1 MVGNH
6 KERFLAQAQ
15 AFGFHRSGHHLK
27 GFTCAYFVCQQ
38 GISSIQPMAAHA
50 VEGPDSVED
59 NAAPQAEPAPVEG
72 KTAEGEV
79 EGEEEKQEEIRNE
92 EHKDAVDTIGGDDI
106 TVDYDHSKDTVTDN
120 EDGSATTDS
129 TGTVNRDTSE
139 EKGKTGD
146 SSTDN
151 VQGSTDDGATTPDDK
166 DAQDKDDKKKIG
178 TANKSE
184 TVSSKTELVPGE
196 TTTNPDGSTT
206 TTDATLDTT
215 VTGTGNASAKTDE
228 TFTEDVKD
236 SLDDELGGES
246 EKLNWKTE
254 PDTEIGG
261 YTVTG
266 AVEKDG
272 NKTFTLTKKDEEPLT
287 GPMTGE
293 DIAKLIE
300 ADYKDNGDGTYT
312 LTKEYV
318 DSKGQTHTT
327 TITVDSSTATKTTK
341 TTLTIKMASQEH
353 PDEKEEFKE
362 DYQYPSENIT
372 VKDDAGNDHTFNL
385 KDIVEKA
392 GADKDGTFTYN
403 DTDNN
408 LTYTIIRREDSEKYN
423 ALNNEE
429 LKDLLNENAGSVKY
443 TVKDGKLYY
452 ITGSG
457 EECLVKDEDNQLLR
471 WSLSFDITI
480 TDHHG
485 KESDTKVDGYENE
498 KDAQA
503 DAAQKA
509 KDEALKKALAAAISK
524 ETGNTFNADDINLAN
539 AKDGKFQWTDPS
551 TNKTYTFDYNVDDNT
566 VSSFVATEKDGASS
580 AKKNTEE
587 ATAEVT
593 GSTVIWTK
601 TGLTHVDDSI
611 KTAFGEGFDFK
622 QAPTG
627 ATNFDYYTEG
637 TYKGMLKSYIGADGK
652 RYTFTYEAGTAPAA
666 PDGSTI
672 SNAEFTKVNWTI
684 EDKTKPVEKEENVS
698 QDPIPIINKGYTKTA
713 GDDGKYTIKVGEKEY
728 TGLTD
733 NGDGTYSVLNKDG
746 STTVISITP
755 ETSLSKD
762 DVKQELEGKG
772 YTDITFNEDGTVSYT
787 KDGVKYRGT
796 YDSTVETVSVKVI
809 ERSTSLSANASSKE
823 EAKKELRK
831 MIEAEIAKLQPD
843 ESLLFDGQYTFTTGT
858 TTEYIESIVEK
869 IVGKVNYEAMDKA
882 DLKKL
887 LENQKKEADE
897 AGKSYDG
904 KVYTWYR
911 GSDGKYYRA
920 DQVEDTKTDWWGTHI
935 QVNGK
940 WIDVWDTYESKNKIG
955 HLDLATD
962 SNLTLKDGTET
973 DAVLMRDNMK
983 FLWNQDAEKL
993 LDGEGTEAKFMN
1005 QISYDNEDNKTG
1017 KGHYEYPRASWGN
1030 NNWIAPNSDQY
1041 PTESAYYKLT
1051 GTVAYDSLKQSDGTT
1066 CKFRSE
1072 DEAQWYLDRYMS
1084 NLSTEEKK
1092 GLNPQIVTMYT
1103 DQNYT
1108 EQGKIY
1114 KVYLRTSDLTTY
1126 GYMSK
1131 DSNTCVN
1138 SSYGTDRGR
1147 VRWAGGFDLRI
1158 DDLTQID
1165 EKTITAHGRN
1175 VYTCTGTLSKITS
1188 KLEEFS
1194 KELNLIPTHKTTT
1207 SYEYQVTGGDNG
1219 QFGSYDQTYTQNKTY
1234 ETAVKGTDSS
1244 SYVTY
1249 KTWQD
1254 TTATWKD
1261 VLNKITGFFKF
1272 NYTSTDDAKVTEATK
1287 KTDVHTESSVGYHYS
1302 YVESSEPIIVPP
1314 VTPPVD
1320 PDTPDGPVED
1330 ETPDEVVTP
1339 ETPELPAVQDAAPDE
1354 VVLPAEPE
1362 LPAVQDATALPQT
1375 GVNWM
1380 AALGMAFSGMLLTI
1394 AGAFASLKSKPP
1406 AEPVA

>member
-1 MVGNH
+1 MTN
-6 KERFLAQAQ
+6 KKLKLAAMSV
-15 AFGFHRSGHHLK
+15 AL
-27 GFTCAYFVCQQ
+27 TACVAA
-38 GISSIQPMAAHA
+38 QPMAAHA

-539 AKDGKFQWTDPS
+539 ARDGKFQWTDPS

-1072 DEAQWYLDRYMS
+1072 DEAQWYLDCYMS

-1126 GYMSK
+1126 GHMSK

-1339 ETPELPAVQDAAPDE
+1339 ETPELPPVQDATPDDAAPE
-1354 VVLPAEPE
+1354 TPVLPSDAV
-1362 LPAVQDATALPQT
+1362 LPAVQDALPQT

-1380 AALGMAFSGMLLTI
+1380 AALGMAFSGMLLMVV
-1394 AGAFASLKSKPP
+1394 GAFTSLKYK
-1406 AEPVA
+1406 EKH

>member
-1 MVGNH
+1 MTN
-6 KERFLAQAQ
+6 KKLKLAAMSV
-15 AFGFHRSGHHLK
+15 AL
-27 GFTCAYFVCQQ
+27 TACVAA
-38 GISSIQPMAAHA
+38 QPMAAHA

-79 EGEEEKQEEIRNE
+79 EGEEEKQEEVRNE
-92 EHKDAVDTIGGDDI
+92 KAEDAVDTIGGDDI

-139 EKGKTGD
+139 EKGETGD
-146 SSTDN
+146 PSTDN

-166 DAQDKDDKKKIG
+166 DAQDKDDKKEIG

-485 KESDTKVDGYENE
+485 KESDTKVDGGKTEDQA
-498 KDAQA
+498 KA

-524 ETGNTFNADDINLAN
+524 ETGNTFNADDIDLAN

-637 TYKGMLKSYIGADGK
+637 AYKGMLKSYIGADGK

-1287 KTDVHTESSVGYHYS
+1287 NTDVHTESSVGYHYS

-1339 ETPELPAVQDAAPDE
+1339 ETPELPPVQDATPDDAAPE
-1354 VVLPAEPE
+1354 TPVLPSDAV
-1362 LPAVQDATALPQT
+1362 LPAVQDALPQT

-1394 AGAFASLKSKPP
+1394 AGAFASLKYK
-1406 AEPVA
+1406 EKH

>member
-1 MVGNH
+1 MTN
-6 KERFLAQAQ
+6 KKLKLAAMSV
-15 AFGFHRSGHHLK
+15 AL
-27 GFTCAYFVCQQ
+27 TACVAA
-38 GISSIQPMAAHA
+38 QPMAAHA

-59 NAAPQAEPAPVEG
+59 NAAPQAEPVAESPTPAPVAEEG
-72 KTAEGEV
+72 
-79 EGEEEKQEEIRNE
+79 EKQEEVRNE
-92 EHKDAVDTIGGDDI
+92 KAEDAVDTIGGDDI

-139 EKGKTGD
+139 EKGETGD
-146 SSTDN
+146 PSTDN

-228 TFTEDVKD
+228 PFTEDVKN
-236 SLDDELGGES
+236 SLNDELGGES

-457 EECLVKDEDNQLLR
+457 EECLVKDEDNELLR

-485 KESDTKVDGYENE
+485 KESDIKVDGGKTEDQA
-498 KDAQA
+498 KA

-524 ETGNTFNADDINLAN
+524 ETGNTFNAADINLAN

-587 ATAEVT
+587 ATAKVT

-627 ATNFDYYTEG
+627 ATNPEYYTEG

-652 RYTFTYEAGTAPAA
+652 RYTFNYEAGTAPTA

-672 SNAEFTKVNWTI
+672 DNANFTKVNWTI

-911 GSDGKYYRA
+911 GSDRKYYRA
-920 DQVEDTKTDWWGTHI
+920 DQVEDTKTDWRGTQI

-940 WIDVWDTYESKNKIG
+940 WIDVWGTYESKNKIG

-993 LDGEGTEAKFMN
+993 LDGEGTEAKFMD

-1017 KGHYEYPRASWGN
+1017 KGHYEYPRTSWGN

-1314 VTPPVD
+1314 VTPPVTPED
-1320 PDTPDGPVED
+1320 PDVPPVQD
-1330 ETPDEVVTP
+1330 ETVVTP
-1339 ETPELPAVQDAAPDE
+1339 ETPELPPVQDATLDDAAPE
-1354 VVLPAEPE
+1354 TPVLPSDAV

-1394 AGAFASLKSKPP
+1394 AGAFASLKYK
-1406 AEPVA
+1406 EKH

>member
-1 MVGNH
+1 M
-6 KERFLAQAQ
+6 
-15 AFGFHRSGHHLK
+15 
-27 GFTCAYFVCQQ
+27 
-38 GISSIQPMAAHA
+38 
-50 VEGPDSVED
+50 
-59 NAAPQAEPAPVEG
+59 EG

-79 EGEEEKQEEIRNE
+79 EGEEEKQEEVRNE
-92 EHKDAVDTIGGDDI
+92 KAEDAVDTIGGDDI
-106 TVDYDHSKDTVTDN
+106 TVDYDHRKDTVTDN
-120 EDGSATTDS
+120 EDGSTTTDS

-146 SSTDN
+146 PSTDN

-166 DAQDKDDKKKIG
+166 DAQDKGDKKEIG

-228 TFTEDVKD
+228 PFTEDVKN
-236 SLDDELGGES
+236 SLNDELGGES

-353 PDEKEEFKE
+353 PDEKGEFKE

-485 KESDTKVDGYENE
+485 KESDTKVDGGKTEDQA
-498 KDAQA
+498 KA

-587 ATAEVT
+587 ATAKVT

-672 SNAEFTKVNWTI
+672 DNANFTKVSWTI

-911 GSDGKYYRA
+911 GSDRKYYRA
-920 DQVEDTKTDWWGTHI
+920 DQVEDTKTDWWGTQI

-940 WIDVWDTYESKNKIG
+940 WIDVWGTYESKNKIG

-983 FLWNQDAEKL
+983 FLWNQDAGEL

-1234 ETAVKGTDSS
+1234 ETAVKRTGSS

-1272 NYTSTDDAKVTEATK
+1272 NYTSTDDAEVTEATK
-1287 KTDVHTESSVGYHYS
+1287 KTDVHTESSVVYHYS

-1339 ETPELPAVQDAAPDE
+1339 ETPELPPVQDATPDDAAPE
-1354 VVLPAEPE
+1354 TPVLPSDAV
-1362 LPAVQDATALPQT
+1362 LPAVQDALPQT

-1380 AALGMAFSGMLLTI
+1380 AALGMAFSGMLLMVV
-1394 AGAFASLKSKPP
+1394 GAFTSLKYK
-1406 AEPVA
+1406 EKH

>member
-1 MVGNH
+1 M
-6 KERFLAQAQ
+6 
-15 AFGFHRSGHHLK
+15 
-27 GFTCAYFVCQQ
+27 
-38 GISSIQPMAAHA
+38 
-50 VEGPDSVED
+50 
-59 NAAPQAEPAPVEG
+59 
-72 KTAEGEV
+72 
-79 EGEEEKQEEIRNE
+79 
-92 EHKDAVDTIGGDDI
+92 
-106 TVDYDHSKDTVTDN
+106 DYDHSKDTVTDN

-403 DTDNN
+403 DTNNN

-911 GSDGKYYRA
+911 GSDRKYYRA
-920 DQVEDTKTDWWGTHI
+920 DQVEDTKTDWWGTQI

-940 WIDVWDTYESKNKIG
+940 WIDVWGTYESKNKIG

-983 FLWNQDAEKL
+983 FLWNQDAGEL

-1339 ETPELPAVQDAAPDE
+1339 ETPELPPVQDATPDDAAPE
-1354 VVLPAEPE
+1354 TPVLPSDAV
-1362 LPAVQDATALPQT
+1362 LPAVQDALPQT

-1394 AGAFASLKSKPP
+1394 AGAFASLKYK
-1406 AEPVA
+1406 EKH

>member
-1 MVGNH
+1 MTN
-6 KERFLAQAQ
+6 KKLKLAAMSV
-15 AFGFHRSGHHLK
+15 AL
-27 GFTCAYFVCQQ
+27 TACVAA
-38 GISSIQPMAAHA
+38 QPMAAHA

-129 TGTVNRDTSE
+129 TGKVNRNTSE

-146 SSTDN
+146 PSTDN
-151 VQGSTDDGATTPDDK
+151 VQGSTDNGATTPDDK
-166 DAQDKDDKKKIG
+166 DDQDKDDKKEIG

-266 AVEKDG
+266 AVEEDG
-272 NKTFTLTKKDEEPLT
+272 NKTFTLTKKDEKPLS

-318 DSKGQTHTT
+318 DAKGQTHTT
-327 TITVDSSTATKTTK
+327 TITVDSSTATKTTT

-353 PDEKEEFKE
+353 PDEKEEFKK
-362 DYQYPSENIT
+362 DYQYPPENIT
-372 VKDDAGNDHTFNL
+372 VKDNTGKDHTFNL

-392 GADKDGTFTYN
+392 GADKDGKFTYN

-408 LTYTIIRREDSEKYN
+408 LTYTIIRKEGSEKYN

-485 KESDTKVDGYENE
+485 KESDTKVDGGKTEDQA
-498 KDAQA
+498 KA

-509 KDEALKKALAAAISK
+509 KDEALKKALAAAIK
-524 ETGNTFNADDINLAN
+524 QETGVEVSIDNINLKD
-539 AKDGKFQWTDPS
+539 AKNGKFQWTDTS

-566 VSSFVATEKDGASS
+566 VSSSTDTSKDGASS

-627 ATNFDYYTEG
+627 ATNPEYYTEG
-637 TYKGMLKSYIGADGK
+637 AYKGMLKSYIGADGK
-652 RYTFTYEAGTAPAA
+652 RYTFNYEAGTAPAA

-809 ERSTSLSANASSKE
+809 ERSTSISANASSKE

-843 ESLLFDGQYTFTTGT
+843 ESLLFDGQYTFTAGT

-887 LENQKKEADE
+887 LENQKKEADD

-911 GSDGKYYRA
+911 GFDGKYYRA

-935 QVNGK
+935 QVNGE
-940 WIDVWDTYESKNKIG
+940 WIDVWGTYRDENKIG

-993 LDGEGTEAKFMN
+993 LDGKGTEAKFMH

-1051 GTVAYDSLKQSDGTT
+1051 GTVAYDSLKLPDGTT
-1066 CKFRSE
+1066 YFRSE
-1072 DEAQWYLDRYMS
+1072 YEAQGYLDRYMS
-1084 NLSTEEKK
+1084 SLSEEKKK
-1092 GLNPQIVTMYT
+1092 GLNPQIITMYT

-1108 EQGKIY
+1108 ERGKIY

-1138 SSYGTDRGR
+1138 SSYGTDRGL

-1175 VYTCTGTLSKITS
+1175 VYTCTGTISKITS
-1188 KLEEFS
+1188 ELEKCS
-1194 KELNLIPTHKTTT
+1194 KDLKLIPTYKTTT
-1207 SYEYQVTGGDNG
+1207 SYEYETTGSDNG

-1234 ETAVKGTDSS
+1234 ETAVKRTGSS

-1272 NYTSTDDAKVTEATK
+1272 NYTSTDDAEVTEATK

-1394 AGAFASLKSKPP
+1394 AGAFASLKYK
-1406 AEPVA
+1406 EKH

>member
-1 MVGNH
+1 M
-6 KERFLAQAQ
+6 
-15 AFGFHRSGHHLK
+15 
-27 GFTCAYFVCQQ
+27 
-38 GISSIQPMAAHA
+38 
-50 VEGPDSVED
+50 
-59 NAAPQAEPAPVEG
+59 
-72 KTAEGEV
+72 
-79 EGEEEKQEEIRNE
+79 
-92 EHKDAVDTIGGDDI
+92 
-106 TVDYDHSKDTVTDN
+106 DYDHSKDTVTDN

-139 EKGKTGD
+139 EKGETGD
-146 SSTDN
+146 PSTDN

-392 GADKDGTFTYN
+392 VADKDGTFTYN

-485 KESDTKVDGYENE
+485 KESDTKVDGGKTEDQA
-498 KDAQA
+498 KA

-509 KDEALKKALAAAISK
+509 KDEALKKALAAAIK
-524 ETGNTFNADDINLAN
+524 QETGVEVSIDNINLKD
-539 AKDGKFQWTDPS
+539 AKNGKFQWTDTS
-551 TNKTYTFDYNVDDNT
+551 TTKTYTFDYNVDDNT
-566 VSSFVATEKDGASS
+566 VSSSTDTSKDGASS

-627 ATNFDYYTEG
+627 ATNPEYYTEG
-637 TYKGMLKSYIGADGK
+637 AYKGMLKSYIGADGR
-652 RYTFTYEAGTAPAA
+652 RYTFNYEAGTAPAA

-684 EDKTKPVEKEENVS
+684 EDKTKPVEKEEKIN

-809 ERSTSLSANASSKE
+809 ERSTSISANASSKE

-887 LENQKKEADE
+887 LENQKKEADD

-983 FLWNQDAEKL
+983 FLWNQDAEEL
-993 LDGEGTEAKFMN
+993 LDDKGTEAKFMH
-1005 QISYDNEDNKTG
+1005 QISHDNENNKTG

-1030 NNWIAPNSDQY
+1030 GSWIAPNSDQY

-1051 GTVAYDSLKQSDGTT
+1051 GTVAYDSLKLPDGTT
-1066 CKFRSE
+1066 YFRSE
-1072 DEAQWYLDRYMS
+1072 YEAQWYLDRYMS
-1084 NLSTEEKK
+1084 NLSEEKKK
-1092 GLNPQIVTMYT
+1092 GLNPQIITMYT

-1108 EQGKIY
+1108 ERGKIY

-1138 SSYGTDRGR
+1138 SSYGTDGGL

-1175 VYTCTGTLSKITS
+1175 VYTCTGTISKITS
-1188 KLEEFS
+1188 ELEKCS
-1194 KELNLIPTHKTTT
+1194 KDLKLIPTYKTTT
-1207 SYEYQVTGGDNG
+1207 SYEYETTGGDNG

-1234 ETAVKGTDSS
+1234 ETAVKRTGSS

-1272 NYTSTDDAKVTEATK
+1272 NYTSTDDAEVTEATK
-1287 KTDVHTESSVGYHYS
+1287 KTDVHTESSVVYHYS

-1339 ETPELPAVQDAAPDE
+1339 ETPELPPVQDATPDDAAPGTP
-1354 VVLPAEPE
+1354 VLPSDAV
-1362 LPAVQDATALPQT
+1362 LPAVQDALPQT

-1394 AGAFASLKSKPP
+1394 AGAFANLKYK
-1406 AEPVA
+1406 EKH

>member
-1 MVGNH
+1 MTN
-6 KERFLAQAQ
+6 KKLKLAAMSV
-15 AFGFHRSGHHLK
+15 AL
-27 GFTCAYFVCQQ
+27 TACVAA
-38 GISSIQPMAAHA
+38 QPMAAHA

-59 NAAPQAEPAPVEG
+59 NAAPQAEPVAESPTPAPVAEEG
-72 KTAEGEV
+72 
-79 EGEEEKQEEIRNE
+79 EKQEEVRNE
-92 EHKDAVDTIGGDDI
+92 KADDAVDTIGGDDI

-139 EKGKTGD
+139 EKGETGD
-146 SSTDN
+146 PSTDN
-151 VQGSTDDGATTPDDK
+151 VQGSTDDGATAPDDK
-166 DAQDKDDKKKIG
+166 DAQDKDDKKEIG

-457 EECLVKDEDNQLLR
+457 EECLVKDEDNELLR

-485 KESDTKVDGYENE
+485 KESDTKVDGGKTEDQA
-498 KDAQA
+498 KA

-920 DQVEDTKTDWWGTHI
+920 DQVESTKTDWWGTHI

-940 WIDVWDTYESKNKIG
+940 WIDVCGTYESKNKIG

-1339 ETPELPAVQDAAPDE
+1339 ETPELPPVQDATPDDAAPE
-1354 VVLPAEPE
+1354 TPVLPSDAV
-1362 LPAVQDATALPQT
+1362 LPAVQDALPQT

-1394 AGAFASLKSKPP
+1394 AGAFTSLKYK
-1406 AEPVA
+1406 EKH

>member
-1 MVGNH
+1 MTN
-6 KERFLAQAQ
+6 KKLKLAAMSV
-15 AFGFHRSGHHLK
+15 AL
-27 GFTCAYFVCQQ
+27 TACVAA
-38 GISSIQPMAAHA
+38 QPMAAHA
-50 VEGPDSVED
+50 VEGPDPAED
-59 NAAPQAEPAPVEG
+59 NAAPQAEPVAESSTPAPVAEEG
-72 KTAEGEV
+72 
-79 EGEEEKQEEIRNE
+79 EKQEEVRNE
-92 EHKDAVDTIGGDDI
+92 KAEDAVDTIGGDDI

-120 EDGSATTDS
+120 EDGSVTTDS
-129 TGTVNRDTSE
+129 TGPVNRDTSE

-146 SSTDN
+146 PSTDN

-166 DAQDKDDKKKIG
+166 DAQDKDDKKEIG

-228 TFTEDVKD
+228 PFTEDVKD

-266 AVEKDG
+266 AVEEDG
-272 NKTFTLTKKDEEPLT
+272 NKTFTLTKKDEKPLT

-318 DSKGQTHTT
+318 DAKGQTHTT
-327 TITVDSSTATKTTK
+327 TITVDSSTATKTTT

-353 PDEKEEFKE
+353 PDEKEEFKK
-362 DYQYPSENIT
+362 DYQYPPENIT
-372 VKDDAGNDHTFNL
+372 VKDNTGKDHTFNL

-408 LTYTIIRREDSEKYN
+408 LTYTIIRKEDSEKYN

-485 KESDTKVDGYENE
+485 KESDTKVDGGKTEDQA
-498 KDAQA
+498 KA

-509 KDEALKKALAAAISK
+509 KDEALKKALAAAIK
-524 ETGNTFNADDINLAN
+524 QETGVEVSIDNINLKD
-539 AKDGKFQWTDPS
+539 AKNGKFQWTDPS
-551 TNKTYTFDYNVDDNT
+551 TTKTYTFDYNVDDNT
-566 VSSFVATEKDGASS
+566 VSSSTDTSKDGASS

-627 ATNFDYYTEG
+627 ATNPEYYTEG
-637 TYKGMLKSYIGADGK
+637 AYKGMLKSYIGADGR
-652 RYTFTYEAGTAPAA
+652 RYTFNYEAGTAPAA

-684 EDKTKPVEKEENVS
+684 EDKTKPVEKEEKIN

-809 ERSTSLSANASSKE
+809 ERSTSISANASSKE

-887 LENQKKEADE
+887 LENQKKEADD

-911 GSDGKYYRA
+911 GSDGKYLAGHHSYLEGCSEQDHRFLQVQLHFYR
-920 DQVEDTKTDWWGTHI
+920 
-935 QVNGK
+935 
-940 WIDVWDTYESKNKIG
+940 
-955 HLDLATD
+955 
-962 SNLTLKDGTET
+962 
-973 DAVLMRDNMK
+973 
-983 FLWNQDAEKL
+983 
-993 LDGEGTEAKFMN
+993 
-1005 QISYDNEDNKTG
+1005 
-1017 KGHYEYPRASWGN
+1017 
-1030 NNWIAPNSDQY
+1030 
-1041 PTESAYYKLT
+1041 
-1051 GTVAYDSLKQSDGTT
+1051 
-1066 CKFRSE
+1066 
-1072 DEAQWYLDRYMS
+1072 
-1084 NLSTEEKK
+1084 
-1092 GLNPQIVTMYT
+1092 
-1103 DQNYT
+1103 
-1108 EQGKIY
+1108 
-1114 KVYLRTSDLTTY
+1114 
-1126 GYMSK
+1126 
-1131 DSNTCVN
+1131 
-1138 SSYGTDRGR
+1138 
-1147 VRWAGGFDLRI
+1147 
-1158 DDLTQID
+1158 
-1165 EKTITAHGRN
+1165 
-1175 VYTCTGTLSKITS
+1175 
-1188 KLEEFS
+1188 
-1194 KELNLIPTHKTTT
+1194 
-1207 SYEYQVTGGDNG
+1207 
-1219 QFGSYDQTYTQNKTY
+1219 
-1234 ETAVKGTDSS
+1234 
-1244 SYVTY
+1244 
-1249 KTWQD
+1249 
-1254 TTATWKD
+1254 
-1261 VLNKITGFFKF
+1261 
-1272 NYTSTDDAKVTEATK
+1272 
-1287 KTDVHTESSVGYHYS
+1287 
-1302 YVESSEPIIVPP
+1302 
-1314 VTPPVD
+1314 
-1320 PDTPDGPVED
+1320 
-1330 ETPDEVVTP
+1330 
-1339 ETPELPAVQDAAPDE
+1339 
-1354 VVLPAEPE
+1354 
-1362 LPAVQDATALPQT
+1362 
-1375 GVNWM
+1375 
-1380 AALGMAFSGMLLTI
+1380 
-1394 AGAFASLKSKPP
+1394 
-1406 AEPVA
+1406 

>member
-1 MVGNH
+1 MTN
-6 KERFLAQAQ
+6 KKLKLAAMSV
-15 AFGFHRSGHHLK
+15 AL
-27 GFTCAYFVCQQ
+27 TACVAA
-38 GISSIQPMAAHA
+38 QPMAAHA

-139 EKGKTGD
+139 EKGETGD
-146 SSTDN
+146 PSTDN

-166 DAQDKDDKKKIG
+166 DAQDKDDKKEIG

-911 GSDGKYYRA
+911 GSDRKYYRA
-920 DQVEDTKTDWWGTHI
+920 DQVEDTKTDWWGTQI

-940 WIDVWDTYESKNKIG
+940 WIDVWGTYESKNKIG

-983 FLWNQDAEKL
+983 FLWNQDAGEL

-1339 ETPELPAVQDAAPDE
+1339 ETPELPPVQDATPDE

-1394 AGAFASLKSKPP
+1394 AGAFASLKYK
-1406 AEPVA
+1406 EKH

>member
-1 MVGNH
+1 MTN
-6 KERFLAQAQ
+6 KKLKLAAMSV
-15 AFGFHRSGHHLK
+15 AL
-27 GFTCAYFVCQQ
+27 TACVAA
-38 GISSIQPMAAHA
+38 QPMAAHA

-59 NAAPQAEPAPVEG
+59 NAAPQAEPVAESPTPAPVAEEG
-72 KTAEGEV
+72 
-79 EGEEEKQEEIRNE
+79 EKQEEVRNE
-92 EHKDAVDTIGGDDI
+92 KADDAVDTIGGDDI

-139 EKGKTGD
+139 EKGETGD
-146 SSTDN
+146 PSTDN
-151 VQGSTDDGATTPDDK
+151 VQGSTDDGATAPDDK
-166 DAQDKDDKKKIG
+166 DAQDKDDKKEIG

-228 TFTEDVKD
+228 SFTEDVKD

-887 LENQKKEADE
+887 LENQKKEADD

-920 DQVEDTKTDWWGTHI
+920 DQVEDTKIDWWGTHI

-983 FLWNQDAEKL
+983 FLWNQDAEEL
-993 LDGEGTEAKFMN
+993 LDDKGTEAKFMH
-1005 QISYDNEDNKTG
+1005 QISHDNENNKTG

-1030 NNWIAPNSDQY
+1030 GSWIAPNSDQY

-1051 GTVAYDSLKQSDGTT
+1051 GTVAYDSLKLPDGTT
-1066 CKFRSE
+1066 YFRSE
-1072 DEAQWYLDRYMS
+1072 YEAQWYLDRYMS
-1084 NLSTEEKK
+1084 NLSEEKKK
-1092 GLNPQIVTMYT
+1092 GLNPQIITMYT

-1108 EQGKIY
+1108 ERGKIY

-1138 SSYGTDRGR
+1138 SSYGTDGGL
-1147 VRWAGGFDLRI
+1147 VKWAGGFDLRI

-1175 VYTCTGTLSKITS
+1175 VYTCTGTISKITS
-1188 KLEEFS
+1188 ELEKCS
-1194 KELNLIPTHKTTT
+1194 KDLKLIPTYKTTT
-1207 SYEYQVTGGDNG
+1207 SYEYETTGGDNG

-1234 ETAVKGTDSS
+1234 ETAVKRTGSS

-1272 NYTSTDDAKVTEATK
+1272 NYTSTDDAEVTEATK
-1287 KTDVHTESSVGYHYS
+1287 KTDVHTESSVVYHYS

-1339 ETPELPAVQDAAPDE
+1339 ETPELPPVQDATPDDAAPE
-1354 VVLPAEPE
+1354 TPVLPSDAV
-1362 LPAVQDATALPQT
+1362 LPAVQDALPQT

-1394 AGAFASLKSKPP
+1394 AGAFTSLKYK
-1406 AEPVA
+1406 EKH

>member
-1 MVGNH
+1 MTN
-6 KERFLAQAQ
+6 KKLKLAAMSV
-15 AFGFHRSGHHLK
+15 AL
-27 GFTCAYFVCQQ
+27 TACVAA
-38 GISSIQPMAAHA
+38 QPMAAHA

-146 SSTDN
+146 PSTDN

-166 DAQDKDDKKKIG
+166 DAQDKDDKKEIG

-403 DTDNN
+403 DTNNN

-672 SNAEFTKVNWTI
+672 SNAKFTKVNWTI

-755 ETSLSKD
+755 EASLSKD

-911 GSDGKYYRA
+911 GSDRKYYRA
-920 DQVEDTKTDWWGTHI
+920 DQVEDTKTDWWGTQI

-940 WIDVWDTYESKNKIG
+940 WIDVWGTYESKNKIG

-983 FLWNQDAEKL
+983 FLWNQDAGEL
-993 LDGEGTEAKFMN
+993 LDGEGTEAKFMD

-1339 ETPELPAVQDAAPDE
+1339 ETPELPPVQDATPDDAAPE
-1354 VVLPAEPE
+1354 TPVLPSDAV
-1362 LPAVQDATALPQT
+1362 LPAVQDALPQT

-1394 AGAFASLKSKPP
+1394 AGAFASLKYK
-1406 AEPVA
+1406 EKH

>member
-1 MVGNH
+1 MTN
-6 KERFLAQAQ
+6 KKLKLAAMSV
-15 AFGFHRSGHHLK
+15 AL
-27 GFTCAYFVCQQ
+27 TACVAA
-38 GISSIQPMAAHA
+38 QPMAAHA

-79 EGEEEKQEEIRNE
+79 EGEEEKQEEVRNE
-92 EHKDAVDTIGGDDI
+92 KAEDAVDTIGGDDI

-139 EKGKTGD
+139 EKGETGD
-146 SSTDN
+146 PSTDN

-166 DAQDKDDKKKIG
+166 DAQDKDDKKEIG

-318 DSKGQTHTT
+318 DSKGQTHT

-485 KESDTKVDGYENE
+485 KESDTKVDGGKTEDQA
-498 KDAQA
+498 KA

-524 ETGNTFNADDINLAN
+524 ETGNTFNADDIDLAN

-1287 KTDVHTESSVGYHYS
+1287 NTDVHTESSVGYHYS

-1339 ETPELPAVQDAAPDE
+1339 ETPELPPVQDATPDDAAPE
-1354 VVLPAEPE
+1354 TPVLPSDAV
-1362 LPAVQDATALPQT
+1362 LPAVQDALPQT

-1394 AGAFASLKSKPP
+1394 AGAFASLKYK
-1406 AEPVA
+1406 EKH

>member
-1 MVGNH
+1 MTN
-6 KERFLAQAQ
+6 KKLKLAAMSV
-15 AFGFHRSGHHLK
+15 AL
-27 GFTCAYFVCQQ
+27 TACVAA
-38 GISSIQPMAAHA
+38 QPMAAHA

-59 NAAPQAEPAPVEG
+59 NAAPQAEPVAESPTPAPVAEEG
-72 KTAEGEV
+72 
-79 EGEEEKQEEIRNE
+79 EKQEEVRNE
-92 EHKDAVDTIGGDDI
+92 KADDAVDTIGGDDI

-139 EKGKTGD
+139 EKGETGD
-146 SSTDN
+146 PSTDN
-151 VQGSTDDGATTPDDK
+151 VQGSTDDGATAPDDK
-166 DAQDKDDKKKIG
+166 DAQDKDDKKEIG

-228 TFTEDVKD
+228 SFTEDVKD

-911 GSDGKYYRA
+911 GSDRKYYRA
-920 DQVEDTKTDWWGTHI
+920 DQVEDTKTDWWGTQI

-940 WIDVWDTYESKNKIG
+940 WIDVWGTYESKNKIG

-983 FLWNQDAEKL
+983 FLWNQDAGEL

-1339 ETPELPAVQDAAPDE
+1339 ETPELPPVQDATPDQVIAP
-1354 VVLPAEPE
+1354 ANPE
-1362 LPAVQDATALPQT
+1362 LPPVQDATALPQT

-1394 AGAFASLKSKPP
+1394 AGAFASLKYK
-1406 AEPVA
+1406 EKH

>member
-1 MVGNH
+1 MTN
-6 KERFLAQAQ
+6 KKLKLAAMSV
-15 AFGFHRSGHHLK
+15 AL
-27 GFTCAYFVCQQ
+27 TACVAA
-38 GISSIQPMAAHA
+38 QPMAAHA

-139 EKGKTGD
+139 EKGETGD
-146 SSTDN
+146 PSTDN

-166 DAQDKDDKKKIG
+166 DAQDKDDKKEIG

-551 TNKTYTFDYNVDDNT
+551 TNKTYTFDYNVNDNT

-652 RYTFTYEAGTAPAA
+652 RYTFNYEAGTAPAA

-672 SNAEFTKVNWTI
+672 DNANFTKVSWTI

-755 ETSLSKD
+755 EASLSKD

-940 WIDVWDTYESKNKIG
+940 WIDVRDTYESKNKIG

-993 LDGEGTEAKFMN
+993 LDGKGTEAKFMD

-1339 ETPELPAVQDAAPDE
+1339 ETPELPPVQDATPDDAAPE
-1354 VVLPAEPE
+1354 TPVLPSDAV
-1362 LPAVQDATALPQT
+1362 LPAVQDALPQT
-1375 GVNWM
+1375 GVNWI

-1394 AGAFASLKSKPP
+1394 AGAFASLKYK
-1406 AEPVA
+1406 EKH

>member
-1 MVGNH
+1 MTN
-6 KERFLAQAQ
+6 KKLKLAAMSV
-15 AFGFHRSGHHLK
+15 AL
-27 GFTCAYFVCQQ
+27 TACVAA
-38 GISSIQPMAAHA
+38 QPMAAHA

-139 EKGKTGD
+139 EKGETGD
-146 SSTDN
+146 PSTDN

-166 DAQDKDDKKKIG
+166 DAQDKDDKKEIG

-206 TTDATLDTT
+206 TTDASLDTT

-911 GSDGKYYRA
+911 GSDRKYYRA
-920 DQVEDTKTDWWGTHI
+920 DQVEDTKTDWWGTQI

-940 WIDVWDTYESKNKIG
+940 WIDVWGTYESKNKIG

-983 FLWNQDAEKL
+983 FLWNQDAGEL

-1394 AGAFASLKSKPP
+1394 AGAFASLKYK
-1406 AEPVA
+1406 EKH

>member
-1 MVGNH
+1 MTN
-6 KERFLAQAQ
+6 KKLKLAAMSV
-15 AFGFHRSGHHLK
+15 AL
-27 GFTCAYFVCQQ
+27 TACVAA
-38 GISSIQPMAAHA
+38 QPMAAHA

-762 DVKQELEGKG
+762 DVKQELEGTG

-1339 ETPELPAVQDAAPDE
+1339 ETPELPPVQDATPDDAAPE
-1354 VVLPAEPE
+1354 TPV
-1362 LPAVQDATALPQT
+1362 LPAVQDALPQT

-1394 AGAFASLKSKPP
+1394 AGAFASLKYK
-1406 AEPVA
+1406 EKH

>member
-1 MVGNH
+1 MTN
-6 KERFLAQAQ
+6 KKLKLAAMSV
-15 AFGFHRSGHHLK
+15 AL
-27 GFTCAYFVCQQ
+27 TACVAA
-38 GISSIQPMAAHA
+38 QPMAAHA

-139 EKGKTGD
+139 EKGETGD
-146 SSTDN
+146 PSTDN

-166 DAQDKDDKKKIG
+166 DAQDKDDKKEIG

-911 GSDGKYYRA
+911 GSDRKYYRA
-920 DQVEDTKTDWWGTHI
+920 DQVEDTKTDWWGTQI

-940 WIDVWDTYESKNKIG
+940 WIDVWGTYESKNKIG

-983 FLWNQDAEKL
+983 FLWNQDAGEL

-1272 NYTSTDDAKVTEATK
+1272 NYTSTDDAEVTEATK
-1287 KTDVHTESSVGYHYS
+1287 KTDVHTESSVVYHYS

-1339 ETPELPAVQDAAPDE
+1339 ETPELPPVQDATPDDAAPE
-1354 VVLPAEPE
+1354 TPVLPSDAV
-1362 LPAVQDATALPQT
+1362 LPAVQDALPQT

-1394 AGAFASLKSKPP
+1394 AGAFTSLKYK
-1406 AEPVA
+1406 EKH

>member
-1 MVGNH
+1 MTN
-6 KERFLAQAQ
+6 KKLKLAAMSV
-15 AFGFHRSGHHLK
+15 AL
-27 GFTCAYFVCQQ
+27 TACVAA
-38 GISSIQPMAAHA
+38 QPMAAHA

-79 EGEEEKQEEIRNE
+79 EGEEEKQEEVRNE
-92 EHKDAVDTIGGDDI
+92 KAEDAVDTIGGDDI

-120 EDGSATTDS
+120 EDGSTTTDS

-146 SSTDN
+146 PSTDN
-151 VQGSTDDGATTPDDK
+151 VQGSTDDGSTTPDDK

-228 TFTEDVKD
+228 PFTEDVKD

-266 AVEKDG
+266 AVEEDG
-272 NKTFTLTKKDEEPLT
+272 NKTFTLTKKDEKPLT

-318 DSKGQTHTT
+318 DAKGQTHTT
-327 TITVDSSTATKTTK
+327 TITVDSSTATKTTT

-353 PDEKEEFKE
+353 PDEKEEFKK
-362 DYQYPSENIT
+362 DYQYPPENIT
-372 VKDDAGNDHTFNL
+372 VKDNTGKDHTFNL

-408 LTYTIIRREDSEKYN
+408 LTYTIIRKEDSEKYN

-904 KVYTWYR
+904 KMYTWYR

-920 DQVEDTKTDWWGTHI
+920 DQVEDTKIDRWGTQI

-940 WIDVWDTYESKNKIG
+940 WIDVRGTYESKNKIG

-993 LDGEGTEAKFMN
+993 LDGKGTEAKFMN

-1017 KGHYEYPRASWGN
+1017 KGHYEYPRASWGSGS
-1030 NNWIAPNSDQY
+1030 WIAPNSDQY

-1287 KTDVHTESSVGYHYS
+1287 KTDVRTESSVGYHYS
-1302 YVESSEPIIVPP
+1302 YVKSSEPIIVPP

-1339 ETPELPAVQDAAPDE
+1339 ETPELPPVQDATPDE

-1394 AGAFASLKSKPP
+1394 AGAFASLKYK
-1406 AEPVA
+1406 EKH

>member
-1 MVGNH
+1 MTN
-6 KERFLAQAQ
+6 KKLKLAAMSV
-15 AFGFHRSGHHLK
+15 AL
-27 GFTCAYFVCQQ
+27 TACVAA
-38 GISSIQPMAAHA
+38 QPMAAHA

-59 NAAPQAEPAPVEG
+59 NAAPQAEPVAESPTPAPVAEEG
-72 KTAEGEV
+72 
-79 EGEEEKQEEIRNE
+79 EKQEEVRNE
-92 EHKDAVDTIGGDDI
+92 KADDAVDTIGGDDI

-139 EKGKTGD
+139 EKGETGD
-146 SSTDN
+146 PSTDN
-151 VQGSTDDGATTPDDK
+151 VQGSTDDGATAPDDK
-166 DAQDKDDKKKIG
+166 DAQDKDDKKEIG

-228 TFTEDVKD
+228 SFTEDVKD

-887 LENQKKEADE
+887 LENQKKEADD

-920 DQVEDTKTDWWGTHI
+920 DQVEDTKIDWWGTHI

-983 FLWNQDAEKL
+983 FLWNQDAEEL
-993 LDGEGTEAKFMN
+993 LDDKGTEAKFMH
-1005 QISYDNEDNKTG
+1005 QISHDNENNKTG

-1030 NNWIAPNSDQY
+1030 GSWIAPNSDQY

-1051 GTVAYDSLKQSDGTT
+1051 GTVAYDSLKLPDGTT
-1066 CKFRSE
+1066 YFRSE
-1072 DEAQWYLDRYMS
+1072 YEAQWYLDRYMS
-1084 NLSTEEKK
+1084 NLSEEKKK
-1092 GLNPQIVTMYT
+1092 GLNPQIITMYT

-1108 EQGKIY
+1108 ERGKIY

-1138 SSYGTDRGR
+1138 SSYGTDGGL

-1175 VYTCTGTLSKITS
+1175 VYTCTGTISKITS
-1188 KLEEFS
+1188 ELEKCS
-1194 KELNLIPTHKTTT
+1194 KDLKLIPTYKTTT
-1207 SYEYQVTGGDNG
+1207 SYEYETTGGDNG

-1234 ETAVKGTDSS
+1234 ETAVKRTGSS

-1272 NYTSTDDAKVTEATK
+1272 NYTSTDDAEVTEATK
-1287 KTDVHTESSVGYHYS
+1287 KTDVHTESSVVYHYS

-1339 ETPELPAVQDAAPDE
+1339 ETPELPPVQDATPDDAAPE
-1354 VVLPAEPE
+1354 TPVLPSDAV
-1362 LPAVQDATALPQT
+1362 LPAVQDALPQT

-1394 AGAFASLKSKPP
+1394 AGAFASLKYK
-1406 AEPVA
+1406 EKH

>member
-1 MVGNH
+1 MTN
-6 KERFLAQAQ
+6 KKLKLAAMSV
-15 AFGFHRSGHHLK
+15 AL
-27 GFTCAYFVCQQ
+27 TACVAA
-38 GISSIQPMAAHA
+38 QPMAAHA

-79 EGEEEKQEEIRNE
+79 EGEEKKQEEIRNE

-139 EKGKTGD
+139 EKGETGD
-146 SSTDN
+146 PSTDN
-151 VQGSTDDGATTPDDK
+151 VQGSTDDGATAPDDK
-166 DAQDKDDKKKIG
+166 DAQDKDDKKEIG

-228 TFTEDVKD
+228 PFTEDVKD

-457 EECLVKDEDNQLLR
+457 EECLVKDEDNELLR

-485 KESDTKVDGYENE
+485 KESDIKVDGGKTEDQA
-498 KDAQA
+498 KA

-524 ETGNTFNADDINLAN
+524 ETGNTFNAADINLAN

-587 ATAEVT
+587 ATAKVT

-627 ATNFDYYTEG
+627 ATNPEYYTEG

-652 RYTFTYEAGTAPAA
+652 RYTFNYEAGTAPTA

-672 SNAEFTKVNWTI
+672 DNANFTKVNWTI

-911 GSDGKYYRA
+911 GSDRKYYRA
-920 DQVEDTKTDWWGTHI
+920 DQVEDTKTDWRGTQI

-940 WIDVWDTYESKNKIG
+940 WIDVWGTYESKNKIG

-993 LDGEGTEAKFMN
+993 LDGEGTEAKFMD

-1017 KGHYEYPRASWGN
+1017 KGHYEYPRTSWGN

-1339 ETPELPAVQDAAPDE
+1339 ETPELPPVQDATPDDAAPE
-1354 VVLPAEPE
+1354 TPVLPSDAV
-1362 LPAVQDATALPQT
+1362 LPAVQDALPQT

-1394 AGAFASLKSKPP
+1394 AGAFASLKYK
-1406 AEPVA
+1406 EKH

>member
-1 MVGNH
+1 MTN
-6 KERFLAQAQ
+6 KKLKLAAMSV
-15 AFGFHRSGHHLK
+15 AL
-27 GFTCAYFVCQQ
+27 TACVAA
-38 GISSIQPMAAHA
+38 QPMAAHA

-79 EGEEEKQEEIRNE
+79 EGEEEKQEEVRNE
-92 EHKDAVDTIGGDDI
+92 KAEDAVDTIGGDDI

-457 EECLVKDEDNQLLR
+457 EECLVKDEDNELLR

-485 KESDTKVDGYENE
+485 KESDTKVDGGKTEDQA
-498 KDAQA
+498 KA

-920 DQVEDTKTDWWGTHI
+920 DQVESTKTDWWGTHI

-940 WIDVWDTYESKNKIG
+940 WIDVWGTYESKNKIG

-1138 SSYGTDRGR
+1138 SSYGTDGGR

-1207 SYEYQVTGGDNG
+1207 SYEYQVTVGDNG

-1339 ETPELPAVQDAAPDE
+1339 ETPELPPVQDATPDDAAPE
-1354 VVLPAEPE
+1354 TPVLPSDAV
-1362 LPAVQDATALPQT
+1362 LPAVQDALPQT

-1394 AGAFASLKSKPP
+1394 AGAFTSLKYK
-1406 AEPVA
+1406 EKH

>member
-1 MVGNH
+1 MTN
-6 KERFLAQAQ
+6 KKLKLAAMSV
-15 AFGFHRSGHHLK
+15 AL
-27 GFTCAYFVCQQ
+27 TACVAA
-38 GISSIQPMAAHA
+38 QPMAAHA

-120 EDGSATTDS
+120 EDGSVTTDS
-129 TGTVNRDTSE
+129 TGPVNRDTSE

-166 DAQDKDDKKKIG
+166 DAQDKDDKKEIG

-611 KTAFGEGFDFK
+611 KTAFSEGFDFK

-1072 DEAQWYLDRYMS
+1072 DEAQWYLDCYMS

-1339 ETPELPAVQDAAPDE
+1339 ETPELPPVQDATPDE

-1394 AGAFASLKSKPP
+1394 AGAFASLKYK
-1406 AEPVA
+1406 EKH

>member
-1 MVGNH
+1 MTN
-6 KERFLAQAQ
+6 KKLKLAAMSV
-15 AFGFHRSGHHLK
+15 AL
-27 GFTCAYFVCQQ
+27 TACVAA
-38 GISSIQPMAAHA
+38 QPMAAHA

-79 EGEEEKQEEIRNE
+79 EGEEEKQEEVRNE
-92 EHKDAVDTIGGDDI
+92 KAEDAVDTIGGDDI

-457 EECLVKDEDNQLLR
+457 EECLVKDEDNELLR

-485 KESDTKVDGYENE
+485 KESDTKVDGGKTEDQA
-498 KDAQA
+498 KA

-627 ATNFDYYTEG
+627 ATNPEYYTEG

-652 RYTFTYEAGTAPAA
+652 RYTFNYEAGTAPTA

-672 SNAEFTKVNWTI
+672 DNANFTKVNWTI

-920 DQVEDTKTDWWGTHI
+920 DQVEDTKTDWRGTHI

-1339 ETPELPAVQDAAPDE
+1339 ETPELPPVQDATPDDAAPE
-1354 VVLPAEPE
+1354 TPVLPSDAV
-1362 LPAVQDATALPQT
+1362 LPAVQDALPQT

-1394 AGAFASLKSKPP
+1394 AGAFASLKYK
-1406 AEPVA
+1406 EKH

>member
-1 MVGNH
+1 MTN
-6 KERFLAQAQ
+6 KKLKLAAMSV
-15 AFGFHRSGHHLK
+15 AL
-27 GFTCAYFVCQQ
+27 TACVAA
-38 GISSIQPMAAHA
+38 QPMAAHA

-72 KTAEGEV
+72 KTTEGEV

-139 EKGKTGD
+139 EKGETGD
-146 SSTDN
+146 PSTDN

-166 DAQDKDDKKKIG
+166 DAQDKDDKKEIG

-911 GSDGKYYRA
+911 GSDRKYYRA
-920 DQVEDTKTDWWGTHI
+920 DQVEDTKTDWWGTQI

-940 WIDVWDTYESKNKIG
+940 WIDVWGTYESKNKIG

-983 FLWNQDAEKL
+983 FLWNQDAGEL

-1339 ETPELPAVQDAAPDE
+1339 ETPELPPVQDATPDE

-1394 AGAFASLKSKPP
+1394 AGAFASLKYK
-1406 AEPVA
+1406 EKH

>member
-1 MVGNH
+1 MTN
-6 KERFLAQAQ
+6 KKLKLAAMSV
-15 AFGFHRSGHHLK
+15 AL
-27 GFTCAYFVCQQ
+27 TACVAA
-38 GISSIQPMAAHA
+38 QPMAAHA

-120 EDGSATTDS
+120 EDGSVTTDS
-129 TGTVNRDTSE
+129 TGPVNRDTSE

-146 SSTDN
+146 PSTDN

-166 DAQDKDDKKKIG
+166 DAQDKDDKKEIG

-485 KESDTKVDGYENE
+485 KESDTKVDGGKTEDQA
-498 KDAQA
+498 KA

-509 KDEALKKALAAAISK
+509 KDKALKKALAAAIK
-524 ETGNTFNADDINLAN
+524 QETGVEVSIDNINLN
-539 AKDGKFQWTDPS
+539 DAKNGKFQWTNPS

-587 ATAEVT
+587 ATAKVT

-627 ATNFDYYTEG
+627 ATNFDYYTKG

-652 RYTFTYEAGTAPAA
+652 RYTFNYEAGTAPAA

-672 SNAEFTKVNWTI
+672 DNANFTKVSWTI

-755 ETSLSKD
+755 EASLSKD

-940 WIDVWDTYESKNKIG
+940 WIDVRDTYESKNKIG

-993 LDGEGTEAKFMN
+993 LDGKGTEAKFMD

-1234 ETAVKGTDSS
+1234 KTAVKGTDSS

-1320 PDTPDGPVED
+1320 SDTPDGPVED

-1339 ETPELPAVQDAAPDE
+1339 ETPELPPVQDATPDDAAPE
-1354 VVLPAEPE
+1354 TPVLPSDAV
-1362 LPAVQDATALPQT
+1362 LPAVQDALPQT
-1375 GVNWM
+1375 GVNWFT
-1380 AALGMAFSGMLLTI
+1380 ALGMAFSGMLLTI
-1394 AGAFASLKSKPP
+1394 AGAFASLKYK
-1406 AEPVA
+1406 EKH

>member
-1 MVGNH
+1 MTN
-6 KERFLAQAQ
+6 KKLKLAAMSV
-15 AFGFHRSGHHLK
+15 AL
-27 GFTCAYFVCQQ
+27 TACVAA
-38 GISSIQPMAAHA
+38 QPMAAHA

-146 SSTDN
+146 PSTDN

-166 DAQDKDDKKKIG
+166 DAQDKDDKKEIG

-246 EKLNWKTE
+246 EKLNWKTK

-485 KESDTKVDGYENE
+485 KESDTKVDGGKTEDQA
-498 KDAQA
+498 KA

-509 KDEALKKALAAAISK
+509 KDKALKKALAAAIK
-524 ETGNTFNADDINLAN
+524 QETGVEVSIDNINLN
-539 AKDGKFQWTDPS
+539 DAKNGKFQWTNPS

-587 ATAEVT
+587 ATAKVT

-652 RYTFTYEAGTAPAA
+652 RYTFNYEAGTAPAA

-672 SNAEFTKVNWTI
+672 DNANFTKVSWTI

-755 ETSLSKD
+755 EASLSKD

-940 WIDVWDTYESKNKIG
+940 WIDVRDTYESKNKIG

-993 LDGEGTEAKFMN
+993 LDGKGTEAKFMD

-1339 ETPELPAVQDAAPDE
+1339 ETPELPLVQDATPDE

-1394 AGAFASLKSKPP
+1394 AGAFASLKYK
-1406 AEPVA
+1406 EKH

>member
-1 MVGNH
+1 MTN
-6 KERFLAQAQ
+6 KKLKLAAMSV
-15 AFGFHRSGHHLK
+15 AL
-27 GFTCAYFVCQQ
+27 TACVAA
-38 GISSIQPMAAHA
+38 QPMAAHA

-566 VSSFVATEKDGASS
+566 VSSFVATEKDGA
-580 AKKNTEE
+580 
-587 ATAEVT
+587 TAEVT

-843 ESLLFDGQYTFTTGT
+843 ESLLFDDQYTFTTGT

-1339 ETPELPAVQDAAPDE
+1339 ETPELPPVQDATPDDAAPE
-1354 VVLPAEPE
+1354 TPVLPSDAV
-1362 LPAVQDATALPQT
+1362 LPAVQDALPQT

-1394 AGAFASLKSKPP
+1394 AGAFASLKYK
-1406 AEPVA
+1406 EKH

>member
-1 MVGNH
+1 MTN
-6 KERFLAQAQ
+6 KKLKLAAMSV
-15 AFGFHRSGHHLK
+15 AL
-27 GFTCAYFVCQQ
+27 TACVAA
-38 GISSIQPMAAHA
+38 QPMAAHA

-362 DYQYPSENIT
+362 DYQYSSENIT
-372 VKDDAGNDHTFNL
+372 VKDNTGKDHTFNL

-408 LTYTIIRREDSEKYN
+408 LTYTIIRKEGSEKYN

-485 KESDTKVDGYENE
+485 KESDTKVDGGKTEDQA
-498 KDAQA
+498 KA

-587 ATAEVT
+587 ATAKVT

-672 SNAEFTKVNWTI
+672 DNANFTKVSWTI

-920 DQVEDTKTDWWGTHI
+920 DQVEDTKIDRWGTQI

-940 WIDVWDTYESKNKIG
+940 WIDVRGTYESKNKIG

-993 LDGEGTEAKFMN
+993 LDGKGTEAKFMN

-1017 KGHYEYPRASWGN
+1017 KGHYEYPRASWGSGS
-1030 NNWIAPNSDQY
+1030 WIAPNSDQY

-1051 GTVAYDSLKQSDGTT
+1051 GTVAYDSLKLPDGTT
-1066 CKFRSE
+1066 YFRSE
-1072 DEAQWYLDRYMS
+1072 DEAQWYRDLYMS
-1084 NLSTEEKK
+1084 SLSTEEKK
-1092 GLNPQIVTMYT
+1092 GLNPQIITMYT

-1108 EQGKIY
+1108 ERGKIY
-1114 KVYLRTSDLTTY
+1114 KVYLRTSDLTTYGY

-1138 SSYGTDRGR
+1138 SSYGTDGGR

-1175 VYTCTGTLSKITS
+1175 VYTCTGTISKITS
-1188 KLEEFS
+1188 ELEKCS
-1194 KELNLIPTHKTTT
+1194 KDLKLIPTYKTTT
-1207 SYEYQVTGGDNG
+1207 SYEYETTGGDNG

-1234 ETAVKGTDSS
+1234 ETAVKRTGSF

-1380 AALGMAFSGMLLTI
+1380 AALGMALSGMVLTI
-1394 AGAFASLKSKPP
+1394 AGAFASLKYK
-1406 AEPVA
+1406 EKH

>member
-1 MVGNH
+1 MLW
-6 KERFLAQAQ
+6 KA
-15 AFGFHRSGHHLK
+15 
-27 GFTCAYFVCQQ
+27 
-38 GISSIQPMAAHA
+38 
-50 VEGPDSVED
+50 PDSVED

-120 EDGSATTDS
+120 EDGSVTTDS
-129 TGTVNRDTSE
+129 TGPVNRDTSE

-146 SSTDN
+146 PSTDN

-166 DAQDKDDKKKIG
+166 DAQDKDDKKEIG

-1072 DEAQWYLDRYMS
+1072 DEAQWYLDCYMS

-1339 ETPELPAVQDAAPDE
+1339 ETPELPPVQDATPDE

-1394 AGAFASLKSKPP
+1394 AGAFASLKYK
-1406 AEPVA
+1406 EKH

>member
-1 MVGNH
+1 MTN
-6 KERFLAQAQ
+6 KKLKLAAMSV
-15 AFGFHRSGHHLK
+15 AL
-27 GFTCAYFVCQQ
+27 TACVAA
-38 GISSIQPMAAHA
+38 QPMAAHA

-139 EKGKTGD
+139 EKGETGD
-146 SSTDN
+146 PSTDN

-166 DAQDKDDKKKIG
+166 DAQNKDDKKEIG

-485 KESDTKVDGYENE
+485 KESDTKVDGGKTEDQA
-498 KDAQA
+498 KA

-509 KDEALKKALAAAISK
+509 KDKALKKALAAAIK
-524 ETGNTFNADDINLAN
+524 QETGVEVSIDNINLKD
-539 AKDGKFQWTDPS
+539 AKNGKFQWTNPS

-587 ATAEVT
+587 ATAKVT

-652 RYTFTYEAGTAPAA
+652 RYTFNYEAGTAPAA

-672 SNAEFTKVNWTI
+672 DNANFTKVSWTI

-755 ETSLSKD
+755 EASLSKD

-831 MIEAEIAKLQPD
+831 MIEAEIAKLQPN

-911 GSDGKYYRA
+911 GFDGKYYRA
-920 DQVEDTKTDWWGTHI
+920 DQVEDTKNDRWGTQI
-935 QVNGK
+935 QVNGE
-940 WIDVWDTYESKNKIG
+940 WIYVRDTYESKNKIG

-983 FLWNQDAEKL
+983 FLWNQDAEEL
-993 LDGEGTEAKFMN
+993 LDGKGTEAKFMH

-1030 NNWIAPNSDQY
+1030 GSWIAPNSDQY

-1051 GTVAYDSLKQSDGTT
+1051 GTVAYDSLKLPDGTT
-1066 CKFRSE
+1066 YFGSE
-1072 DEAQWYLDRYMS
+1072 YEAQWYLDRYMS
-1084 NLSTEEKK
+1084 SLSTEEKK

-1234 ETAVKGTDSS
+1234 ETAVKRTGSS

-1272 NYTSTDDAKVTEATK
+1272 NYTSTDDAEVTEATK

-1380 AALGMAFSGMLLTI
+1380 AALGMAFSGMLLMVV
-1394 AGAFASLKSKPP
+1394 GAFTSLKYK
-1406 AEPVA
+1406 EKH

>member
-1 MVGNH
+1 MTN
-6 KERFLAQAQ
+6 KKLKLAAMSV
-15 AFGFHRSGHHLK
+15 AL
-27 GFTCAYFVCQQ
+27 TACVAA
-38 GISSIQPMAAHA
+38 QPMAAHA

-59 NAAPQAEPAPVEG
+59 NAAPQAEPVVENSTPAPVAEEG
-72 KTAEGEV
+72 
-79 EGEEEKQEEIRNE
+79 EKQEEVRNE
-92 EHKDAVDTIGGDDI
+92 KAEDAVDTIGGDDI

-139 EKGKTGD
+139 EKGETGD
-146 SSTDN
+146 PSTDN

-228 TFTEDVKD
+228 PFTEDVKN
-236 SLDDELGGES
+236 SLNDELGGES

-457 EECLVKDEDNQLLR
+457 EECLVKDEDNELLR

-485 KESDTKVDGYENE
+485 KESDTKVDGGKTEDQA
-498 KDAQA
+498 KA

-524 ETGNTFNADDINLAN
+524 ETGNTFNAADINLAN

-587 ATAEVT
+587 ATAKVT

-627 ATNFDYYTEG
+627 ATNPEYYTEG

-652 RYTFTYEAGTAPAA
+652 RYTFNYEAGTAPTA

-672 SNAEFTKVNWTI
+672 DNANFTKVNWTI

-698 QDPIPIINKGYTKTA
+698 QDPIPIINKGYTKA
-713 GDDGKYTIKVGEKEY
+713 AEDNGKYTIKVGEKEY

-755 ETSLSKD
+755 EASLSKD

-940 WIDVWDTYESKNKIG
+940 WIDVRDTYESKNKIG

-993 LDGEGTEAKFMN
+993 LDGKGTEAKFMD

-1339 ETPELPAVQDAAPDE
+1339 ETPELPPVQDATPDDAAPE
-1354 VVLPAEPE
+1354 TPVLPSDAV
-1362 LPAVQDATALPQT
+1362 LPAVQDALPQT

-1380 AALGMAFSGMLLTI
+1380 AALGMAFSGMLLMVV
-1394 AGAFASLKSKPP
+1394 GAFTSLKYK
-1406 AEPVA
+1406 EKH

>member
-1 MVGNH
+1 MTN
-6 KERFLAQAQ
+6 KNLKLAAMSV
-15 AFGFHRSGHHLK
+15 AL
-27 GFTCAYFVCQQ
+27 TACVAA
-38 GISSIQPMAAHA
+38 QPMAAHA

-79 EGEEEKQEEIRNE
+79 EGKEGKQEEIRNE
-92 EHKDAVDTIGGDDI
+92 KHKDAVDTIGGDDI

-120 EDGSATTDS
+120 EDGSVTTDS
-129 TGTVNRDTSE
+129 TGPVNRDTSE

-146 SSTDN
+146 PSTDN

-166 DAQDKDDKKKIG
+166 DAQDKDDKKEIG

-228 TFTEDVKD
+228 PFTEDVKD

-246 EKLNWKTE
+246 EKLNWKTK

-485 KESDTKVDGYENE
+485 KESDTKVDGGKTEDQA
-498 KDAQA
+498 KA

-509 KDEALKKALAAAISK
+509 KDKALKKALAAAIK
-524 ETGNTFNADDINLAN
+524 QETGVEVSIDNINLN
-539 AKDGKFQWTDPS
+539 DAKNGKFQWTNPS

-587 ATAEVT
+587 ATAKVT

-652 RYTFTYEAGTAPAA
+652 RYTFNYEAGTAPAA

-672 SNAEFTKVNWTI
+672 DNANFTKVSWTI

-755 ETSLSKD
+755 EASLSKD

-940 WIDVWDTYESKNKIG
+940 WIDVRDTYESKNKIG

-993 LDGEGTEAKFMN
+993 LDGKGTEAKFMD

-1339 ETPELPAVQDAAPDE
+1339 ETPELPPVQDATPDDAAPE
-1354 VVLPAEPE
+1354 TPVLPSDAV
-1362 LPAVQDATALPQT
+1362 LPAVQDALPQT
-1375 GVNWM
+1375 GVNWFT
-1380 AALGMAFSGMLLTI
+1380 ALGMAFSGMLLTI
-1394 AGAFASLKSKPP
+1394 AGAFASLKYK
-1406 AEPVA
+1406 EKH

>member
-1 MVGNH
+1 MTN
-6 KERFLAQAQ
+6 KKLKLAAMSV
-15 AFGFHRSGHHLK
+15 AL
-27 GFTCAYFVCQQ
+27 TACVAA
-38 GISSIQPMAAHA
+38 QPMAAHA

-59 NAAPQAEPAPVEG
+59 NAVPQAEPAPVEG

-403 DTDNN
+403 DTNNN

-911 GSDGKYYRA
+911 GSDRKYYRA
-920 DQVEDTKTDWWGTHI
+920 DQVEDTKTDWWGTQI

-940 WIDVWDTYESKNKIG
+940 WIDVWGTYESKNKIG

-983 FLWNQDAEKL
+983 FLWNQDAGEL

-1234 ETAVKGTDSS
+1234 ETAVKGTGSS

-1339 ETPELPAVQDAAPDE
+1339 ETPELPPVQDATPDDAAPE
-1354 VVLPAEPE
+1354 TPVLPSDAV
-1362 LPAVQDATALPQT
+1362 LPAVQDALPQT

-1394 AGAFASLKSKPP
+1394 AGAFASLKYK
-1406 AEPVA
+1406 EKH

>member
-1 MVGNH
+1 MTN
-6 KERFLAQAQ
+6 KKLKLAAMSV
-15 AFGFHRSGHHLK
+15 AL
-27 GFTCAYFVCQQ
+27 TACVAA
-38 GISSIQPMAAHA
+38 QPMAAHA

-139 EKGKTGD
+139 EKGETGD
-146 SSTDN
+146 PSTDN

-166 DAQDKDDKKKIG
+166 DAQDKDDKKEIG

-911 GSDGKYYRA
+911 GSDRKYYRA
-920 DQVEDTKTDWWGTHI
+920 DQVEDTKTDWWGTQI

-940 WIDVWDTYESKNKIG
+940 WIDVWGTYESKNKIG

-983 FLWNQDAEKL
+983 FLWNQDAGEL

-1339 ETPELPAVQDAAPDE
+1339 ETPELPPVQDATPDDAAPE
-1354 VVLPAEPE
+1354 TPVLPSDAV
-1362 LPAVQDATALPQT
+1362 LPAVQDALPQT

-1380 AALGMAFSGMLLTI
+1380 AALGMAFSGMLLMV
-1394 AGAFASLKSKPP
+1394 AGAFASLKYK
-1406 AEPVA
+1406 EKH

>member
-1 MVGNH
+1 MTN
-6 KERFLAQAQ
+6 KKLKLAAMSV
-15 AFGFHRSGHHLK
+15 AL
-27 GFTCAYFVCQQ
+27 TACVAA
-38 GISSIQPMAAHA
+38 QPMAAHA

-362 DYQYPSENIT
+362 DYQYSSENIT
-372 VKDDAGNDHTFNL
+372 VKDNTGKDHTFNL

-408 LTYTIIRREDSEKYN
+408 LTYTIIRKEGSEKYN

-485 KESDTKVDGYENE
+485 KESDTKVDGGKTEDQA
-498 KDAQA
+498 KA

-587 ATAEVT
+587 ATAKVT

-672 SNAEFTKVNWTI
+672 DNANFTKVSWTI

-920 DQVEDTKTDWWGTHI
+920 DQVEDTKIDRWGTQI

-940 WIDVWDTYESKNKIG
+940 WIDVRGTYESKNKIG

-993 LDGEGTEAKFMN
+993 LDGKGTEAKFMN

-1017 KGHYEYPRASWGN
+1017 KGHYEYPRASWGSGS
-1030 NNWIAPNSDQY
+1030 WIAPNSDQY

-1051 GTVAYDSLKQSDGTT
+1051 GTVAYDSLKLPDGTT
-1066 CKFRSE
+1066 YFRSE
-1072 DEAQWYLDRYMS
+1072 DEAQWYRDLYMS
-1084 NLSTEEKK
+1084 SLSTEEKK
-1092 GLNPQIVTMYT
+1092 GLNPQIITMYT

-1108 EQGKIY
+1108 ERGKIY

-1138 SSYGTDRGR
+1138 SSYGTDGGR

-1175 VYTCTGTLSKITS
+1175 VYTCTGTISKITS
-1188 KLEEFS
+1188 ELEKCS
-1194 KELNLIPTHKTTT
+1194 KDLKLIPTYKTTT
-1207 SYEYQVTGGDNG
+1207 SYEYETTGGDNG

-1234 ETAVKGTDSS
+1234 ETAVKRTGSF

-1339 ETPELPAVQDAAPDE
+1339 ETPELPPVQDATPDDAAPE
-1354 VVLPAEPE
+1354 TPVLPSDAV
-1362 LPAVQDATALPQT
+1362 LPAVQDALPQT

-1380 AALGMAFSGMLLTI
+1380 AALGMAFSGMLLMVV
-1394 AGAFASLKSKPP
+1394 GAFTSLKYK
-1406 AEPVA
+1406 EKH

>member
-1 MVGNH
+1 MR
-6 KERFLAQAQ
+6 KRL
-15 AFGFHRSGHHLK
+15 
-27 GFTCAYFVCQQ
+27 
-38 GISSIQPMAAHA
+38 
-50 VEGPDSVED
+50 
-59 NAAPQAEPAPVEG
+59 
-72 KTAEGEV
+72 
-79 EGEEEKQEEIRNE
+79 
-92 EHKDAVDTIGGDDI
+92 DTIGGDDI

-139 EKGKTGD
+139 EKGETGD
-146 SSTDN
+146 PSTDN

-166 DAQDKDDKKKIG
+166 DAQNKDDKKEIG

-762 DVKQELEGKG
+762 DVKQELEGKS

-911 GSDGKYYRA
+911 GSDRKYYRA
-920 DQVEDTKTDWWGTHI
+920 DQVEDTKTDWWGTQI

-940 WIDVWDTYESKNKIG
+940 WIDVWGTYESKNKIG

-983 FLWNQDAEKL
+983 FLWNQDAGEL

-1394 AGAFASLKSKPP
+1394 AGAFASLKYK
-1406 AEPVA
+1406 EKH

>member
-1 MVGNH
+1 
-6 KERFLAQAQ
+6 
-15 AFGFHRSGHHLK
+15 
-27 GFTCAYFVCQQ
+27 
-38 GISSIQPMAAHA
+38 MAAHA

-92 EHKDAVDTIGGDDI
+92 KHKDAVDTIGGDDI

-146 SSTDN
+146 PSTDN

-485 KESDTKVDGYENE
+485 KESDTKVDGGKTEDQA
-498 KDAQA
+498 KA

-509 KDEALKKALAAAISK
+509 KDKALKKALAAAIK
-524 ETGNTFNADDINLAN
+524 QETGVEVSIDNINLN
-539 AKDGKFQWTDPS
+539 DAKNGKFQWTNPS

-587 ATAEVT
+587 ATAKVT

-652 RYTFTYEAGTAPAA
+652 RYTFNYEAGTAPAA

-672 SNAEFTKVNWTI
+672 DNANFTKVSWTI

-755 ETSLSKD
+755 EASLSKD

-983 FLWNQDAEKL
+983 FLWNQDAGKL
-993 LDGEGTEAKFMN
+993 LDDEGTEAKFMD

-1030 NNWIAPNSDQY
+1030 NNWIAPGSDQY

-1051 GTVAYDSLKQSDGTT
+1051 GTVAYDSLKLPDGTT
-1066 CKFRSE
+1066 YFRSE
-1072 DEAQWYLDRYMS
+1072 DEAQWYLDLYMS
-1084 NLSTEEKK
+1084 NLSKEKKK

-1339 ETPELPAVQDAAPDE
+1339 ETPELPPVQDATPDDAAPE
-1354 VVLPAEPE
+1354 TPVLPSDAV
-1362 LPAVQDATALPQT
+1362 LPAVQDALPQT

-1394 AGAFASLKSKPP
+1394 AGAFASLKYK
-1406 AEPVA
+1406 EKH

>member
-1 MVGNH
+1 M
-6 KERFLAQAQ
+6 
-15 AFGFHRSGHHLK
+15 
-27 GFTCAYFVCQQ
+27 
-38 GISSIQPMAAHA
+38 
-50 VEGPDSVED
+50 
-59 NAAPQAEPAPVEG
+59 
-72 KTAEGEV
+72 
-79 EGEEEKQEEIRNE
+79 
-92 EHKDAVDTIGGDDI
+92 
-106 TVDYDHSKDTVTDN
+106 DYDHSKDTVTDN
-120 EDGSATTDS
+120 EDGSVTTDS
-129 TGTVNRDTSE
+129 TGPVNRDTSE

-146 SSTDN
+146 PSTDN

-166 DAQDKDDKKKIG
+166 DAQDKDDKKEIG

-228 TFTEDVKD
+228 PFTEDVKD

-246 EKLNWKTE
+246 EKLNWKTK

-485 KESDTKVDGYENE
+485 KESDTKVDGGKTEDQA
-498 KDAQA
+498 KA

-509 KDEALKKALAAAISK
+509 KDKALKKALAAAIK
-524 ETGNTFNADDINLAN
+524 QETGVEVSIDNINLN
-539 AKDGKFQWTDPS
+539 DAKNGKFQWTNPS

-587 ATAEVT
+587 ATAKVT

-652 RYTFTYEAGTAPAA
+652 RYTFNYEAGTAPAA

-672 SNAEFTKVNWTI
+672 DNANFTKVSWTI

-755 ETSLSKD
+755 EASLSKD

-940 WIDVWDTYESKNKIG
+940 WIDVRDTYESKNKIG

-993 LDGEGTEAKFMN
+993 LDGKGTEAKFMD

-1051 GTVAYDSLKQSDGTT
+1051 GTVAYDSLKRPDGTT

-1084 NLSTEEKK
+1084 NLSTGEKK

-1339 ETPELPAVQDAAPDE
+1339 ETPELPPVQDATPDDAAPE
-1354 VVLPAEPE
+1354 TPVLPSDAV
-1362 LPAVQDATALPQT
+1362 LPAVQDALPQT
-1375 GVNWM
+1375 GVNWFT
-1380 AALGMAFSGMLLTI
+1380 ALGMAFSGMLLTI
-1394 AGAFASLKSKPP
+1394 AGAFASLKYK
-1406 AEPVA
+1406 EKH